1 MKTLY
6 IECAMGAAG
15 DMLTAA
21 LLELMPDKEAAL
33 AKLNAMGIPGVVF
46 EAEPSAK
53 CGITGT
59 HMRVL
64 IHGKEEGA
72 MPCGHTHAQE
82 DHHEHNHAHAHH
94 HEHEHMH
101 EVAHCHGSKD
111 HDHVQEYMH
120 EHAHPHGDD
129 PAHRHAHIHTCDDGL
144 LEHDHNHEHDHHHP
158 AHTHHHAHH
167 GMAEIRSLIA
177 GLAVSETV
185 KEKALAVYQSIAAAE
200 SKVHGAEVD
209 QIHFHEVGS
218 MDAVADVT
226 AVCLLME
233 LLAPEQVI
241 VSPIHVGSGTVLCAH
256 GRLPVPAPATALILE
271 GIPIYGGSVQGELCT
286 PTGAALLKTFA
297 DSFGSMPPMTV
308 AKTGYGMGTKNF
320 EQANCLRAMLGE
332 SFTMNGTGSKMQT
345 AQDAEGENTGN
356 RGAAGKD
363 TETEHPAARET
374 AREGRITEIC
384 CNLDDM
390 TGEDIAFAAERIL
403 QAGALD
409 VFTESICMK
418 KGRPAVKLTVLARPE
433 DEERLTGEIFRHTST
448 IGVRMHTDRRYE
460 LARRSE
466 QRETPLGT
474 IEVKISEGF
483 GVRKEKI
490 EFASL
495 KEIAEPS
502 GKSLAEVRA
511 ALAEEPKK
519 G

>member
-33 AKLNAMGIPGVVF
+33 VKLNAMGIPGVVF

-72 MPCGHTHAQE
+72 MPCGHTHAHE

-94 HEHEHMH
+94 HDHAHAH
-101 EVAHCHGSKD
+101 DQHAQTHTHVQEVAHCHDGD
-111 HDHVQEYMH
+111 AHDH
-120 EHAHPHGDD
+120 AHH
-129 PAHRHAHIHTCDDGL
+129 
-144 LEHDHNHEHDHHHP
+144 HEHD
-158 AHTHHHAHH
+158 AHHHAHH

-177 GLAVSETV
+177 ELAVSETV
-185 KEKALAVYQSIAAAE
+185 KEKALAVYQSIAEAE

-297 DSFGSMPPMTV
+297 DSFGPMPPMTV
-308 AKTGYGMGTKNF
+308 AKTGYGMGTKDF
-320 EQANCLRAMLGE
+320 EQANCLRAMLGA
-332 SFTMNGTGSKMQT
+332 SFPMNGTGSKMQT
-345 AQDAEGENTGN
+345 GQDAEGENTGS

-363 TETEHPAARET
+363 TEPENPAG
-374 AREGRITEIC
+374 REGRITEIS

-409 VFTESICMK
+409 VFTESIYMK

-448 IGVRMHTDRRYE
+448 IGVRMHTDSRYE

-466 QRETPLGT
+466 QRETPLG
-474 IEVKISEGF
+474 IVEVKISEGF

>member
-33 AKLNAMGIPGVVF
+33 AKLNAMGIPGVAF

-64 IHGKEEGA
+64 IHGEEEGA
-72 MPCGHTHAQE
+72 MPCGHTHAHE
-82 DHHEHNHAHAHH
+82 HHHEHEHANEHHHEHDHHAHTHEHAHVQEDAHCHDSDAHDHAHH
-94 HEHEHMH
+94 HEHD
-101 EVAHCHGSKD
+101 A
-111 HDHVQEYMH
+111 
-120 EHAHPHGDD
+120 
-129 PAHRHAHIHTCDDGL
+129 
-144 LEHDHNHEHDHHHP
+144 
-158 AHTHHHAHH
+158 HHHAHH

-177 GLAVSETV
+177 ELAVSETV
-185 KEKALAVYQSIAAAE
+185 KEKALAVYQSIAEAE

-271 GIPIYGGSVQGELCT
+271 GMPIYGGNVQGELCT

-297 DSFGSMPPMTV
+297 DSFGPMPPMTV

-332 SFTMNGTGSKMQT
+332 PFPMNGIGSKMQT
-345 AQDAEGENTGN
+345 AQDAEGENTGGC
-356 RGAAGKD
+356 GAAGKD
-363 TETEHPAARET
+363 TETKNPA
-374 AREGRITEIC
+374 AREGRITEIS

-409 VFTESICMK
+409 VFTESIYMK

-433 DEERLTGEIFRHTST
+433 DEERLAGEIFRHTST
-448 IGVRMHTDRRYE
+448 IGVRIHTDRRYE

-466 QRETPLGT
+466 QRKTPLGT

-495 KEIAEPS
+495 KEIAETS
-502 GKSLAEVRA
+502 GKRLAEVRA

>member
-64 IHGKEEGA
+64 IHGEEEESV
-72 MPCGHTHAQE
+72 PCGHTHAHE
-82 DHHEHNHAHAHH
+82 DHHEHDHAHEHH
-94 HEHEHMH
+94 HEHEHDH
-101 EVAHCHGSKD
+101 AHVQEDAHCHDSD
-111 HDHVQEYMH
+111 AHDHKH
-120 EHAHPHGDD
+120 HHAHD
-129 PAHRHAHIHTCDDGL
+129 A
-144 LEHDHNHEHDHHHP
+144 
-158 AHTHHHAHH
+158 HHHAHH

-177 GLAVSETV
+177 ELAISETV
-185 KEKALAVYQSIAAAE
+185 KEKALAVYQSIAEAE
-200 SKVHGAEVD
+200 SRVHGAEVD

-271 GIPIYGGSVQGELCT
+271 GMPIYGGSVQGELCT

-297 DSFGSMPPMTV
+297 DSFGPMPPMTV
-308 AKTGYGMGTKNF
+308 AKTGYGMGTKDF

-332 SFTMNGTGSKMQT
+332 SFTMNGTSSKMQT
-345 AQDAEGENTGN
+345 GQDAEGENTGS

-363 TETEHPAARET
+363 TETENPA
-374 AREGRITEIC
+374 AREGRITEIS

-390 TGEDIAFAAERIL
+390 TGEDIAFAAEHIL

-409 VFTESICMK
+409 VFTESIYMK

-433 DEERLTGEIFRHTST
+433 DEERLAGEIFRHTST

-483 GVRKEKI
+483 GVRREKI
-490 EFASL
+490 EFTSL
-495 KEIAEPS
+495 KQIAETS
-502 GKSLAEVRA
+502 GKRLAEVRA
-511 ALAEEPKK
+511 ALAGENV
-519 G
+519 

>member
-33 AKLNAMGIPGVVF
+33 AKLNAMGIPGVAF

-64 IHGKEEGA
+64 IHGEEEGA
-72 MPCGHTHAQE
+72 VPCGHT
-82 DHHEHNHAHAHH
+82 HAHAHH
-94 HEHEHMH
+94 HEHDHAHERHHEHEH
-101 EVAHCHGSKD
+101 HAHTHAHAHVQEDAHCHDSD
-111 HDHVQEYMH
+111 AHDH
-120 EHAHPHGDD
+120 AHH
-129 PAHRHAHIHTCDDGL
+129 
-144 LEHDHNHEHDHHHP
+144 HEHD
-158 AHTHHHAHH
+158 AYHHAHH

-177 GLAVSETV
+177 ELAVSETV
-185 KEKALAVYQSIAAAE
+185 KEKALAVYQSIAEAE

-271 GIPIYGGSVQGELCT
+271 GMPIYGGSVQGELCT
-286 PTGAALLKTFA
+286 PTGAALLKTFV
-297 DSFGSMPPMTV
+297 DSFGPMPPMTV
-308 AKTGYGMGTKNF
+308 AKTGYGMGTKDF
-320 EQANCLRAMLGE
+320 EQANCLRAMLGV
-332 SFTMNGTGSKMQT
+332 SFPMNGTGSKMQT
-345 AQDAEGENTGN
+345 GQDAEGENTGS

-363 TETEHPAARET
+363 TETENPAG
-374 AREGRITEIC
+374 REGRITEIS

-409 VFTESICMK
+409 VFTESIYMK

-433 DEERLTGEIFRHTST
+433 DEERLAGEIFRHTST
-448 IGVRMHTDRRYE
+448 IGVRIHTDRRYE

-466 QRETPLGT
+466 QRKTPLGT

-495 KEIAEPS
+495 KQIAETS
-502 GKSLAEVRA
+502 GKRLAEVRA
-511 ALAEEPKK
+511 ALARGENV
-519 G
+519 

>member
-64 IHGKEEGA
+64 IHGEEEGA
-72 MPCGHTHAQE
+72 VPCGHTHEHE
-82 DHHEHNHAHAHH
+82 DHHEHNHAHEHYHEHDHHVHTHAHVQEDAYCHDSDAHDHAHH
-94 HEHEHMH
+94 HEHD
-101 EVAHCHGSKD
+101 A
-111 HDHVQEYMH
+111 
-120 EHAHPHGDD
+120 
-129 PAHRHAHIHTCDDGL
+129 
-144 LEHDHNHEHDHHHP
+144 
-158 AHTHHHAHH
+158 HHHAHH

-177 GLAVSETV
+177 ELAVSETV

-241 VSPIHVGSGTVLCAH
+241 GSPIHVGSGTVLCAH

-320 EQANCLRAMLGE
+320 AQANCLRAMLGE

>member
-33 AKLNAMGIPGVVF
+33 AKLNAMGIPGVAF
-46 EAEPSAK
+46 EAEPIAK

-64 IHGKEEGA
+64 IHGEEEGA
-72 MPCGHTHAQE
+72 VPCGHTHAQE
-82 DHHEHNHAHAHH
+82 DHHEHNHV
-94 HEHEHMH
+94 HEHH
-101 EVAHCHGSKD
+101 
-111 HDHVQEYMH
+111 
-120 EHAHPHGDD
+120 
-129 PAHRHAHIHTCDDGL
+129 
-144 LEHDHNHEHDHHHP
+144 HEHDHHVHTH
-158 AHTHHHAHH
+158 AHAHVQEDAHCHDSDAHDHEHHHEHDAHHHAHH
-167 GMAEIRSLIA
+167 GMVEIRSLIA

-297 DSFGSMPPMTV
+297 DSFGPMPPMTV
-308 AKTGYGMGTKNF
+308 AKTGYGMGTKDF

-345 AQDAEGENTGN
+345 GQDAEGENTGS

-363 TETEHPAARET
+363 TETENPAGHES
-374 AREGRITEIC
+374 RITEIS

-409 VFTESICMK
+409 VFTESIYMK

-433 DEERLTGEIFRHTST
+433 DEERLAGEIFRHTST
-448 IGVRMHTDRRYE
+448 IGVRIHTDRRYE

-466 QRETPLGT
+466 QRKTPLGT

-495 KEIAEPS
+495 KEIAETS
-502 GKSLAEVRA
+502 GKRLAEVRA

>member
-33 AKLNAMGIPGVVF
+33 AKLNTMGIPGVVF
-46 EAEPSAK
+46 EAEPSEK

-64 IHGKEEGA
+64 IHGEEEGA
-72 MPCGHTHAQE
+72 VPCGHT
-82 DHHEHNHAHAHH
+82 HAHAHH
-94 HEHEHMH
+94 HEH
-101 EVAHCHGSKD
+101 D
-111 HDHVQEYMH
+111 
-120 EHAHPHGDD
+120 HAHENH
-129 PAHRHAHIHTCDDGL
+129 
-144 LEHDHNHEHDHHHP
+144 HEHDHVHERHHEHEHH
-158 AHTHHHAHH
+158 AHTHAHAHVHVHVQEDAHCHDSDAHDHAHHHEHDAHHHAHH

-177 GLAVSETV
+177 ELAVSETV
-185 KEKALAVYQSIAAAE
+185 KEKALAVYQSIAEAE
-200 SKVHGAEVD
+200 SRVHGAEVD

-271 GIPIYGGSVQGELCT
+271 GMPIYGGSVQGELCT

-297 DSFGSMPPMTV
+297 DSFGPMPPMTV
-308 AKTGYGMGTKNF
+308 AKTGYGMGTKDF
-320 EQANCLRAMLGE
+320 EQANCLRAMLGA

-345 AQDAEGENTGN
+345 GQDAEGENTGS

-363 TETEHPAARET
+363 TETENPAARES
-374 AREGRITEIC
+374 RITEIS

-409 VFTESICMK
+409 VFTESIYMK

-433 DEERLTGEIFRHTST
+433 DEERLAGEIFRHTST
-448 IGVRMHTDRRYE
+448 IGVRIHTDKRYE

-466 QRETPLGT
+466 QRKTPLGT

-495 KEIAEPS
+495 KQIAETS
-502 GKSLAEVRA
+502 GKRLAEVRA
-511 ALAEEPKK
+511 ALAGENV
-519 G
+519 

>member
-21 LLELMPDKEAAL
+21 LMELMPDKEAAL

-46 EAEPSAK
+46 EAEPSEK

-64 IHGKEEGA
+64 IHGEEEGA

-82 DHHEHNHAHAHH
+82 DHHEHNHAHEHHHEHDHVHEHHHEHDHHVHTHAHAHVQEDAHCHDSDAHDHAHH
-94 HEHEHMH
+94 HEHG
-101 EVAHCHGSKD
+101 A
-111 HDHVQEYMH
+111 
-120 EHAHPHGDD
+120 
-129 PAHRHAHIHTCDDGL
+129 
-144 LEHDHNHEHDHHHP
+144 HHHE
-158 AHTHHHAHH
+158 HH

-185 KEKALAVYQSIAAAE
+185 KEKALAVYQSIAEAE

-218 MDAVADVT
+218 MDAVADVM
-226 AVCLLME
+226 AVCLLIE

-271 GIPIYGGSVQGELCT
+271 GMPIYGGSVQGELCT
-286 PTGAALLKTFA
+286 PTGAALLKTFV
-297 DSFGSMPPMTV
+297 DSFGPMPPMTV
-308 AKTGYGMGTKNF
+308 AKTGYGMGTKDF
-320 EQANCLRAMLGE
+320 EQANCLRAMLGA

-345 AQDAEGENTGN
+345 VQDAEGENTGS

-363 TETEHPAARET
+363 TETENPAGHES
-374 AREGRITEIC
+374 RITEIS

-409 VFTESICMK
+409 VFTESIYMK

-433 DEERLTGEIFRHTST
+433 DEERLAGEIFRHTST
-448 IGVRMHTDRRYE
+448 IGVRIHTDRRYE

-466 QRETPLGT
+466 QRKTPLGT
-474 IEVKISEGF
+474 IEVKISDGF

-495 KEIAEPS
+495 KEIAETS
-502 GKSLAEVRA
+502 GKSVAEVRA
-511 ALAEEPKK
+511 ALAEEAKK
-519 G
+519 E

>member
-21 LLELMPDKEAAL
+21 LLELMPDKEAAI

-64 IHGKEEGA
+64 IHGEEEGA
-72 MPCGHTHAQE
+72 VPCGHTHAQE
-82 DHHEHNHAHAHH
+82 DHHEHNHAHEHH
-94 HEHEHMH
+94 HEH
-101 EVAHCHGSKD
+101 
-111 HDHVQEYMH
+111 DHVH
-120 EHAHPHGDD
+120 EHHY
-129 PAHRHAHIHTCDDGL
+129 
-144 LEHDHNHEHDHHHP
+144 EHDHHVHTH
-158 AHTHHHAHH
+158 AHAHVQEDAHCHDSDAHDHAHHHAHDAHHHAHH
-167 GMAEIRSLIA
+167 GMAEIRRLIA
-177 GLAVSETV
+177 ELAVSETV
-185 KEKALAVYQSIAAAE
+185 KEKALAVYQSIAEAE
-200 SKVHGAEVD
+200 SSVHGAEVD

-271 GIPIYGGSVQGELCT
+271 GIPIYGGNVQGELCT

-297 DSFGSMPPMTV
+297 DSFGPMPPMTV

-332 SFTMNGTGSKMQT
+332 PFPMNGIGSKMQT
-345 AQDAEGENTGN
+345 AQDAESENTGGC
-356 RGAAGKD
+356 GAAGKD
-363 TETEHPAARET
+363 TETKNPA
-374 AREGRITEIC
+374 AREGRITEIS

-409 VFTESICMK
+409 VFTESIYMK
-418 KGRPAVKLTVLARPE
+418 KGRPAVKLTVLARAE
-433 DEERLTGEIFRHTST
+433 DEERLAGEIFRHTST
-448 IGVRMHTDRRYE
+448 IGVRIHTDRRYE

-466 QRETPLGT
+466 QRKTPLGT
-474 IEVKISEGF
+474 IEVKISDGF

-495 KEIAEPS
+495 KEIAETS
-502 GKSLAEVRA
+502 GKSVAEVRA

>member
-64 IHGKEEGA
+64 IHGEEEGA
-72 MPCGHTHAQE
+72 VPCGHTHEHHHDHAHE
-82 DHHEHNHAHAHH
+82 HHHEHEHDHVHEHHHEHEHHAHAHAHEHVQEDAHCHDSDAHDHAHH
-94 HEHEHMH
+94 HEHD
-101 EVAHCHGSKD
+101 A
-111 HDHVQEYMH
+111 
-120 EHAHPHGDD
+120 
-129 PAHRHAHIHTCDDGL
+129 
-144 LEHDHNHEHDHHHP
+144 
-158 AHTHHHAHH
+158 HHHAHH
-167 GMAEIRSLIA
+167 GMVEIRRLIA
-177 GLAVSETV
+177 ELAVSETV
-185 KEKALAVYQSIAAAE
+185 KEKVLAVYQSIAEAE
-200 SKVHGAEVD
+200 SRVHGAEVD

-271 GIPIYGGSVQGELCT
+271 GMPIYGGSVQGELCT
-286 PTGAALLKTFA
+286 PTGAALLKTFV
-297 DSFGSMPPMTV
+297 DSFGPMPPMTV
-308 AKTGYGMGTKNF
+308 AKTGYGMGTKDF

-332 SFTMNGTGSKMQT
+332 SFTMNGTASKMQT
-345 AQDAEGENTGN
+345 GQDAEGENTGS

-363 TETEHPAARET
+363 TETENPA
-374 AREGRITEIC
+374 AREGRITEIS

-409 VFTESICMK
+409 VFTESIYMK

-433 DEERLTGEIFRHTST
+433 DEERLAGEIFRHTST
-448 IGVRMHTDRRYE
+448 IGVRIHTDRRYE

-466 QRETPLGT
+466 QRKTPLGT

-495 KEIAEPS
+495 KEIAETS
-502 GKSLAEVRA
+502 GKRLAEVRA

>member
-64 IHGKEEGA
+64 IHGEEEGA
-72 MPCGHTHAQE
+72 VPCGHT
-82 DHHEHNHAHAHH
+82 HAHAHH
-94 HEHEHMH
+94 HEHDHAHERHHEHEH
-101 EVAHCHGSKD
+101 HAHTHAHAHVQEDAHCHDSD
-111 HDHVQEYMH
+111 AHDH
-120 EHAHPHGDD
+120 AHH
-129 PAHRHAHIHTCDDGL
+129 
-144 LEHDHNHEHDHHHP
+144 HEHD
-158 AHTHHHAHH
+158 AHHHAHH

-185 KEKALAVYQSIAAAE
+185 KEKALAVYQSIAEAE
-200 SKVHGAEVD
+200 SRVHGAEVN

-271 GIPIYGGSVQGELCT
+271 GMPICGGSVQGELCT

-297 DSFGSMPPMTV
+297 DSFGPMPPMTV
-308 AKTGYGMGTKNF
+308 AKTGYGMGTKDF
-320 EQANCLRAMLGE
+320 EQANCLRAMLGA

-345 AQDAEGENTGN
+345 GQDAEGENTGS

-363 TETEHPAARET
+363 TETENPAARES
-374 AREGRITEIC
+374 RITEIS

-409 VFTESICMK
+409 VFTESIYMK

-433 DEERLTGEIFRHTST
+433 DEERLAGEIFRHTST
-448 IGVRMHTDRRYE
+448 IGVRIHTDRRYE

-466 QRETPLGT
+466 QRKTPLGT

-495 KEIAEPS
+495 KQIAETS
-502 GKSLAEVRA
+502 GKSVAEVRA
-511 ALAEEPKK
+511 ALAGEDGKDEAEHSEAENV
-519 G
+519 

>member
-33 AKLNAMGIPGVVF
+33 VKLNAMGIPGVVF

-72 MPCGHTHAQE
+72 MPCGHTHAHE
-82 DHHEHNHAHAHH
+82 EHHEHNHAHEHHHEHDHHVHTHAHAHVQEDAHCHDSDAHDHAHH
-94 HEHEHMH
+94 HEHD
-101 EVAHCHGSKD
+101 A
-111 HDHVQEYMH
+111 
-120 EHAHPHGDD
+120 
-129 PAHRHAHIHTCDDGL
+129 
-144 LEHDHNHEHDHHHP
+144 
-158 AHTHHHAHH
+158 HHHAHH

-177 GLAVSETV
+177 ELAVSETV
-185 KEKALAVYQSIAAAE
+185 KEKALAVYQSIAEAE

-271 GIPIYGGSVQGELCT
+271 GMPIYGGSVQGELCT
-286 PTGAALLKTFA
+286 PTGAALLKTFV
-297 DSFGSMPPMTV
+297 DSFGPMPPMTV
-308 AKTGYGMGTKNF
+308 AKTGYGMGTKDF

-345 AQDAEGENTGN
+345 GQDAEDENTGS

-363 TETEHPAARET
+363 TETENPA
-374 AREGRITEIC
+374 AREGRITEIS

-409 VFTESICMK
+409 VFTESIYMK

-433 DEERLTGEIFRHTST
+433 DEERLAGEIFRHTST
-448 IGVRMHTDRRYE
+448 IGVRIHTDRRYE

-466 QRETPLGT
+466 QRKTPLGT

-495 KEIAEPS
+495 KEIAETS
-502 GKSLAEVRA
+502 GKRLAEVRA
-511 ALAEEPKK
+511 ALAGEDGKDEAEHSEAENV
-519 G
+519 

>member
-64 IHGKEEGA
+64 IHGEEEGA
-72 MPCGHTHAQE
+72 VPCGHTHAQE

-94 HEHEHMH
+94 HEH
-101 EVAHCHGSKD
+101 
-111 HDHVQEYMH
+111 DHVH
-120 EHAHPHGDD
+120 EHH
-129 PAHRHAHIHTCDDGL
+129 
-144 LEHDHNHEHDHHHP
+144 HEHDHHVHTH
-158 AHTHHHAHH
+158 AHVQEDAHCHDSDAHDHTHHHKHDAHHHAHH

-177 GLAVSETV
+177 ELAVSETV
-185 KEKALAVYQSIAAAE
+185 KEKALAVYQSIAEAE
-200 SKVHGAEVD
+200 SRVHGAEVD

-271 GIPIYGGSVQGELCT
+271 GMPIYGGSVQGELCT

-297 DSFGSMPPMTV
+297 DSFGPMPPMRV
-308 AKTGYGMGTKNF
+308 AKTGYGMGTKDF

-332 SFTMNGTGSKMQT
+332 SFTMNDTGSKMQT
-345 AQDAEGENTGN
+345 VQDAEGESTGS

-363 TETEHPAARET
+363 TEIENPA
-374 AREGRITEIC
+374 AREGRITEIS

-409 VFTESICMK
+409 VFTESIYMK

-433 DEERLTGEIFRHTST
+433 DEERLAGEIFRHTST
-448 IGVRMHTDRRYE
+448 IGVRIHTDRRYE

-466 QRETPLGT
+466 QRKTPLGT

-495 KEIAEPS
+495 KQIAETS
-502 GKSLAEVRA
+502 GKRLAEVRA
-511 ALAEEPKK
+511 ALAEEAKK
-519 G
+519 E

>member
-64 IHGKEEGA
+64 IHGEEEGA
-72 MPCGHTHAQE
+72 VPCGHTHAHE
-82 DHHEHNHAHAHH
+82 DHHEHDHAHEHHHEHEHDHAHEHHHEHEHHAHTHAHAHVQEDAHCHDSDAHDHAHH
-94 HEHEHMH
+94 HEHD
-101 EVAHCHGSKD
+101 A
-111 HDHVQEYMH
+111 
-120 EHAHPHGDD
+120 
-129 PAHRHAHIHTCDDGL
+129 
-144 LEHDHNHEHDHHHP
+144 
-158 AHTHHHAHH
+158 HHHAHH

-177 GLAVSETV
+177 ELAVSETV

-271 GIPIYGGSVQGELCT
+271 GMPIYGGSVQGELCT
-286 PTGAALLKTFA
+286 PTGAALLKMFA

-308 AKTGYGMGTKNF
+308 AKTGYGMGTKDF

-332 SFTMNGTGSKMQT
+332 SFPMNGIGSKMQT
-345 AQDAEGENTGN
+345 VQDAEDENTGS

-363 TETEHPAARET
+363 TETENPAG
-374 AREGRITEIC
+374 REGRITEIS

-409 VFTESICMK
+409 VFTESIYMK

-433 DEERLTGEIFRHTST
+433 DEERLAGEIFRHTST
-448 IGVRMHTDRRYE
+448 IGVRIHTDRRYE
-460 LARRSE
+460 LARHSE
-466 QRETPLGT
+466 QRKTPLGT

-483 GVRKEKI
+483 GVRREKI
-490 EFASL
+490 EFTSL
-495 KEIAEPS
+495 KQIAETS
-502 GKSLAEVRA
+502 GKRLAEVRA
-511 ALAEEPKK
+511 ALAGENV
-519 G
+519 

>member
-33 AKLNAMGIPGVVF
+33 AKLNTMGIPGVVF
-46 EAEPSAK
+46 ETESSAK

-72 MPCGHTHAQE
+72 VPCGHTHTHE
-82 DHHEHNHAHAHH
+82 HHHEHDHAHVHHHEHDHAHVHHHEHDHHAHTHEHAHVQEDAHCHDSDAHDHAHH
-94 HEHEHMH
+94 HEHD
-101 EVAHCHGSKD
+101 A
-111 HDHVQEYMH
+111 
-120 EHAHPHGDD
+120 
-129 PAHRHAHIHTCDDGL
+129 
-144 LEHDHNHEHDHHHP
+144 
-158 AHTHHHAHH
+158 HHHAHH
-167 GMAEIRSLIA
+167 GMAEIRRLIA
-177 GLAVSETV
+177 ELAVSETV
-185 KEKALAVYQSIAAAE
+185 KEKALAVYQSIAEAE

-271 GIPIYGGSVQGELCT
+271 GMPIYGGSVQGELCT

-297 DSFGSMPPMTV
+297 DGFGPMPPMTV
-308 AKTGYGMGTKNF
+308 AKTGYGMGTKDF

-332 SFTMNGTGSKMQT
+332 SFPMNGTGSKMQT
-345 AQDAEGENTGN
+345 AQDAEGENTGS

-363 TETEHPAARET
+363 TETENPAARKT
-374 AREGRITEIC
+374 ARESRITEIS

-409 VFTESICMK
+409 VFTESIYMK

-433 DEERLTGEIFRHTST
+433 DEERLAGEIFRHTST
-448 IGVRMHTDRRYE
+448 IGVRIHTDRRYE

-466 QRETPLGT
+466 QRKTPLGT

-495 KEIAEPS
+495 KEIAETS
-502 GKSLAEVRA
+502 GKSLSEVRA
-511 ALAEEPKK
+511 ALAGEDGKDEAEHSEAENV
-519 G
+519 

>member
-21 LLELMPDKEAAL
+21 LLELMPDKEAAI

-64 IHGKEEGA
+64 IHGEEEGA
-72 MPCGHTHAQE
+72 VPCGHTHAQE
-82 DHHEHNHAHAHH
+82 DHHEHNHAHEHH
-94 HEHEHMH
+94 HEH
-101 EVAHCHGSKD
+101 
-111 HDHVQEYMH
+111 DHVH
-120 EHAHPHGDD
+120 EHHY
-129 PAHRHAHIHTCDDGL
+129 
-144 LEHDHNHEHDHHHP
+144 EHDHHVHTH
-158 AHTHHHAHH
+158 AHAHVQEDAHCHDSDAHDHAHHHAHDAHHHAHH
-167 GMAEIRSLIA
+167 GMAEIRRLIA
-177 GLAVSETV
+177 ELAVSETV
-185 KEKALAVYQSIAAAE
+185 KEKALAVYQSIAEAE
-200 SKVHGAEVD
+200 SSVHGAEVD

-271 GIPIYGGSVQGELCT
+271 GIPIYGGNVQGELCT

-297 DSFGSMPPMTV
+297 DSFGPMPPMTV

-332 SFTMNGTGSKMQT
+332 PFPMNGIGSKMQT
-345 AQDAEGENTGN
+345 AQDAESENTGGC
-356 RGAAGKD
+356 GAAGKD
-363 TETEHPAARET
+363 TETKNPA
-374 AREGRITEIC
+374 AREGRITEIS

-409 VFTESICMK
+409 VFTESIYMK

-433 DEERLTGEIFRHTST
+433 DEERLAGEIFRHTST
-448 IGVRMHTDRRYE
+448 IGVRIHTDRRYE

-466 QRETPLGT
+466 QRKTPLGT

-495 KEIAEPS
+495 KQIAETS
-502 GKSLAEVRA
+502 GKRVAEVRA
-511 ALAEEPKK
+511 ALAEEAKK
-519 G
+519 E

>member
-33 AKLNAMGIPGVVF
+33 AKLNAMGIPGVAF

-64 IHGKEEGA
+64 IHGEEEESV
-72 MPCGHTHAQE
+72 PCGHTHAHE
-82 DHHEHNHAHAHH
+82 DHHEHNHAHEHHHEHDHHMHTHAHAHVQEDAHCHDSDAHDHAHH
-94 HEHEHMH
+94 HEHD
-101 EVAHCHGSKD
+101 A
-111 HDHVQEYMH
+111 
-120 EHAHPHGDD
+120 
-129 PAHRHAHIHTCDDGL
+129 
-144 LEHDHNHEHDHHHP
+144 
-158 AHTHHHAHH
+158 HHHAHH

-177 GLAVSETV
+177 ELAVSETV
-185 KEKALAVYQSIAAAE
+185 KEKALAVYQSIAEAE
-200 SKVHGAEVD
+200 SRVHGAEVD

-226 AVCLLME
+226 AVCLLIE

-271 GIPIYGGSVQGELCT
+271 GMPIYGGSVQGELCT

-308 AKTGYGMGTKNF
+308 AKTGYGMGTKDF

-345 AQDAEGENTGN
+345 GQDAEGENTGS

-363 TETEHPAARET
+363 TETENPAGHES
-374 AREGRITEIC
+374 RITEIS

-390 TGEDIAFAAERIL
+390 TGEDIAFAAEHIL

-409 VFTESICMK
+409 VFTESIYMK

-433 DEERLTGEIFRHTST
+433 DEERLAGEIFRHTST
-448 IGVRMHTDRRYE
+448 IGVRIHTDRRYE

-466 QRETPLGT
+466 QRKTSLGT

-495 KEIAEPS
+495 KEIAETS
-502 GKSLAEVRA
+502 GKRLAEVRA
-511 ALAEEPKK
+511 ALAGENA
-519 G
+519 

>member
-33 AKLNAMGIPGVVF
+33 AKLNAMGIPGVAF

-64 IHGKEEGA
+64 IHGEEEGA
-72 MPCGHTHAQE
+72 VPCGHTHAHE
-82 DHHEHNHAHAHH
+82 DHHEHNHAHEHHHEHDHVHEHHYEHDHHVHTHAHAHVQEDAHCHDSDAHDHAHH
-94 HEHEHMH
+94 HEHD
-101 EVAHCHGSKD
+101 A
-111 HDHVQEYMH
+111 
-120 EHAHPHGDD
+120 
-129 PAHRHAHIHTCDDGL
+129 
-144 LEHDHNHEHDHHHP
+144 
-158 AHTHHHAHH
+158 HHHAHH
-167 GMAEIRSLIA
+167 GMVEIRRLIA
-177 GLAVSETV
+177 ELAVSETV
-185 KEKALAVYQSIAAAE
+185 KEKVLAVYQSIAEAE
-200 SKVHGAEVD
+200 SRVHGAEVD

-226 AVCLLME
+226 AVCLLMK

-271 GIPIYGGSVQGELCT
+271 GMPIYGGSVQGELCT
-286 PTGAALLKTFA
+286 PTGAALLKTFV
-297 DSFGSMPPMTV
+297 DSFGPMPPMTV
-308 AKTGYGMGTKNF
+308 AKTGYGMGTKDF

-332 SFTMNGTGSKMQT
+332 SFTMNGTASKMQT
-345 AQDAEGENTGN
+345 GQDAEGENTGS

-363 TETEHPAARET
+363 TETENPA
-374 AREGRITEIC
+374 AREGRITEIS

-409 VFTESICMK
+409 VFTESIYMK

-433 DEERLTGEIFRHTST
+433 NEERLAGEIFRHTST
-448 IGVRMHTDRRYE
+448 IGVRIHTDRRYE

-466 QRETPLGT
+466 QRKTPLGT

-495 KEIAEPS
+495 KEIAETS
-502 GKSLAEVRA
+502 GKRLAEVRA

>member
-46 EAEPSAK
+46 EAEPSEK

-64 IHGKEEGA
+64 IHGEEEGA

-82 DHHEHNHAHAHH
+82 DHHEHNHAHEHHHEHDHVHEHH
-94 HEHEHMH
+94 HEHEHH
-101 EVAHCHGSKD
+101 AHTHAHAHVQEDAHCHDSD
-111 HDHVQEYMH
+111 AHDH
-120 EHAHPHGDD
+120 AHH
-129 PAHRHAHIHTCDDGL
+129 
-144 LEHDHNHEHDHHHP
+144 HEHD
-158 AHTHHHAHH
+158 AHHHAHH

-185 KEKALAVYQSIAAAE
+185 KEKALAVYQSIAEAE

-271 GIPIYGGSVQGELCT
+271 GMPIYGGNVQGELCT

-297 DSFGSMPPMTV
+297 DSFGPMPPMTV

-332 SFTMNGTGSKMQT
+332 SFSMNGTGSKMQT
-345 AQDAEGENTGN
+345 GQDAEGENTGS

-363 TETEHPAARET
+363 TETKNPA
-374 AREGRITEIC
+374 AREGRITEIS

-390 TGEDIAFAAERIL
+390 TGEDIAFAAEHIL

-409 VFTESICMK
+409 VFTESIYMK

-433 DEERLTGEIFRHTST
+433 DEERLAGEIFRHTST
-448 IGVRMHTDRRYE
+448 IGVRIHTDRRYE

-466 QRETPLGT
+466 QRKTPLGT

-495 KEIAEPS
+495 KQIAETS
-502 GKSLAEVRA
+502 GKSVAEVRA
-511 ALAEEPKK
+511 ALAEEAKK
-519 G
+519 E

>member
-64 IHGKEEGA
+64 IHGEEEGA
-72 MPCGHTHAQE
+72 VPCGHTHA
-82 DHHEHNHAHAHH
+82 HYHEHDHAHERHHDAHTHAHAHVQEDAH
-94 HEHEHMH
+94 CHDSDAHDHEHHHDHEHEH
-101 EVAHCHGSKD
+101 
-111 HDHVQEYMH
+111 
-120 EHAHPHGDD
+120 
-129 PAHRHAHIHTCDDGL
+129 
-144 LEHDHNHEHDHHHP
+144 
-158 AHTHHHAHH
+158 HHHAHH

-177 GLAVSETV
+177 ELAVSETV
-185 KEKALAVYQSIAAAE
+185 KEKALAVYQSIAEAE
-200 SKVHGAEVD
+200 SRVHGAEVD

-271 GIPIYGGSVQGELCT
+271 GMPIYGGSVQGELCT

-297 DSFGSMPPMTV
+297 DSFGPMPPMTV
-308 AKTGYGMGTKNF
+308 AKTGYGMGTKDF

-345 AQDAEGENTGN
+345 VQDAEGENTGSC
-356 RGAAGKD
+356 GAAGKD
-363 TETEHPAARET
+363 TETENPA
-374 AREGRITEIC
+374 AREGRITEIS

-409 VFTESICMK
+409 VFTESIYMK

-433 DEERLTGEIFRHTST
+433 DEERLAGEIFRHTST
-448 IGVRMHTDRRYE
+448 IGVRIHTDRRYE

-466 QRETPLGT
+466 QRKTPLGT

-495 KEIAEPS
+495 KEIAETS
-502 GKSLAEVRA
+502 GKRLAEVRA
-511 ALAEEPKK
+511 APAEEPKK

>member
-64 IHGKEEGA
+64 IHGEEEESV
-72 MPCGHTHAQE
+72 PCGHTHAHE
-82 DHHEHNHAHAHH
+82 DHHEYNHAHEHH
-94 HEHEHMH
+94 
-101 EVAHCHGSKD
+101 
-111 HDHVQEYMH
+111 
-120 EHAHPHGDD
+120 
-129 PAHRHAHIHTCDDGL
+129 
-144 LEHDHNHEHDHHHP
+144 HEHDHHVHTH
-158 AHTHHHAHH
+158 AHAHVQEDAHCHDSDAHDHAHHHAHDAHHHAHH
-167 GMAEIRSLIA
+167 GMAEIRRLIA
-177 GLAVSETV
+177 ELAVSETV
-185 KEKALAVYQSIAAAE
+185 KEKALAVYQSIAEAE

-271 GIPIYGGSVQGELCT
+271 GMPIYGGSVQGELCT

-297 DSFGSMPPMTV
+297 DSFGPMPPMTV

-320 EQANCLRAMLGE
+320 AQANCLRAMLGE

-345 AQDAEGENTGN
+345 AQDAEGKNTGS
-356 RGAAGKD
+356 RSAAGKD
-363 TETEHPAARET
+363 TETVNSAERKT
-374 AREGRITEIC
+374 AREGRITEIS

-409 VFTESICMK
+409 VFTESIYMK

-448 IGVRMHTDRRYE
+448 IGVRMHTDSRYE

-466 QRETPLGT
+466 QRETPLG
-474 IEVKISEGF
+474 IVEVKISEGF

-495 KEIAEPS
+495 KEIAETS
-502 GKSLAEVRA
+502 GKRLAEVRA
-511 ALAEEPKK
+511 ALAEEGKK

>member
-33 AKLNAMGIPGVVF
+33 VKLNAMGIPGVVF
-46 EAEPSAK
+46 EVEPSAK

-72 MPCGHTHAQE
+72 MPCGHTHAHE
-82 DHHEHNHAHAHH
+82 EHHEHNHAHEHH
-94 HEHEHMH
+94 HEHEHHAHTHAH
-101 EVAHCHGSKD
+101 EHVQEDAHCHDSD
-111 HDHVQEYMH
+111 AHDH
-120 EHAHPHGDD
+120 AHH
-129 PAHRHAHIHTCDDGL
+129 
-144 LEHDHNHEHDHHHP
+144 HEHD
-158 AHTHHHAHH
+158 AHHHAHH
-167 GMAEIRSLIA
+167 GMVEIRRLIA
-177 GLAVSETV
+177 ELAVSETV
-185 KEKALAVYQSIAAAE
+185 KEKALAVYQSIAEAE

-271 GIPIYGGSVQGELCT
+271 GMPIYGGSVQGELCT

-308 AKTGYGMGTKNF
+308 AKTGYGMGTKDY

-332 SFTMNGTGSKMQT
+332 SFTMNGTSSKMQT
-345 AQDAEGENTGN
+345 AQAAEGENTGS

-363 TETEHPAARET
+363 TETENPA
-374 AREGRITEIC
+374 AREGRITEIS

-409 VFTESICMK
+409 VFTESIYMK

-433 DEERLTGEIFRHTST
+433 DEERLAGEIFRHTST
-448 IGVRMHTDRRYE
+448 IGVRIHTDRRYE

-466 QRETPLGT
+466 QRKTPLGT

-495 KEIAEPS
+495 KEIAETS
-502 GKSLAEVRA
+502 GKRLAEVRA
-511 ALAEEPKK
+511 ALAGEDGKDEAEHSEAENV
-519 G
+519 

>member
-33 AKLNAMGIPGVVF
+33 VKLNAMGIPGVVF

-72 MPCGHTHAQE
+72 VPCGHTHAHE
-82 DHHEHNHAHAHH
+82 EHHEHNHAHEHHHEHDHHVHTHAHAHVQEDAHCHDSDAHDHAHH
-94 HEHEHMH
+94 HEHD
-101 EVAHCHGSKD
+101 A
-111 HDHVQEYMH
+111 
-120 EHAHPHGDD
+120 
-129 PAHRHAHIHTCDDGL
+129 
-144 LEHDHNHEHDHHHP
+144 
-158 AHTHHHAHH
+158 HHHAHH

-177 GLAVSETV
+177 ELAVSETV
-185 KEKALAVYQSIAAAE
+185 KEKALAVYQSIAEAE

-271 GIPIYGGSVQGELCT
+271 GMPIYGGSVQGELCT

-297 DSFGSMPPMTV
+297 DSFGPMPPMTV
-308 AKTGYGMGTKNF
+308 AKTGYGMGTKDF

-332 SFTMNGTGSKMQT
+332 SFPMNGTGSKMQT
-345 AQDAEGENTGN
+345 AQAAEGESTGS

-363 TETEHPAARET
+363 TETENPAGH
-374 AREGRITEIC
+374 EGRITEIS

-390 TGEDIAFAAERIL
+390 TGEDIAFAAECIL

-409 VFTESICMK
+409 VFTESIYMK

-433 DEERLTGEIFRHTST
+433 DEERLAGEIFRHTST
-448 IGVRMHTDRRYE
+448 IGVRIHTDRRYE

-466 QRETPLGT
+466 QRKTPLGT

-495 KEIAEPS
+495 KEIAETS
-502 GKSLAEVRA
+502 GKRLAEVRA
-511 ALAEEPKK
+511 ALASENV
-519 G
+519 

>member
-64 IHGKEEGA
+64 IHGEEEGA
-72 MPCGHTHAQE
+72 VPCGHTHEHHHDHAHE
-82 DHHEHNHAHAHH
+82 HHHEHEHDHVHEHHHEHEHHAHAHAHEHVQEDAHCHDSDAHDHAHH
-94 HEHEHMH
+94 HEHD
-101 EVAHCHGSKD
+101 A
-111 HDHVQEYMH
+111 
-120 EHAHPHGDD
+120 
-129 PAHRHAHIHTCDDGL
+129 
-144 LEHDHNHEHDHHHP
+144 
-158 AHTHHHAHH
+158 HHHAHH
-167 GMAEIRSLIA
+167 GMVEIRRLIA
-177 GLAVSETV
+177 ELAVSETV
-185 KEKALAVYQSIAAAE
+185 KEKVLAVYQSIAEAE
-200 SKVHGAEVD
+200 SRVHGAEVD

-297 DSFGSMPPMTV
+297 DSFGPMPPMTV
-308 AKTGYGMGTKNF
+308 AKTGYGMGTKDF
-320 EQANCLRAMLGE
+320 EQANCLRAMLGA

-345 AQDAEGENTGN
+345 VQDAEGENTGS

-363 TETEHPAARET
+363 TETENPAGHES
-374 AREGRITEIC
+374 RITEIS

-409 VFTESICMK
+409 VFTESIYMK

-433 DEERLTGEIFRHTST
+433 DEERLAGEIFRHTST
-448 IGVRMHTDRRYE
+448 IGVRIHTDRRYE

-466 QRETPLGT
+466 QRKTPLGT

-495 KEIAEPS
+495 KQIAETS
-502 GKSLAEVRA
+502 GKSVAEVRA
-511 ALAEEPKK
+511 ALAQEGKK

>member
-21 LLELMPDKEAAL
+21 LLELMPDKEVAL
-33 AKLNAMGIPGVVF
+33 AKLNAMGIPGVAF
-46 EAEPSAK
+46 EAEPSEK

-64 IHGKEEGA
+64 IHGEEEESV
-72 MPCGHTHAQE
+72 PCGHTHAHE
-82 DHHEHNHAHAHH
+82 DHHEYNHAHEHHHEHDHVHEHHYEHDHHVHTHAHAHVQ
-94 HEHEHMH
+94 ED
-101 EVAHCHGSKD
+101 AHCHDSD
-111 HDHVQEYMH
+111 AHDHAH
-120 EHAHPHGDD
+120 HHAHD
-129 PAHRHAHIHTCDDGL
+129 A
-144 LEHDHNHEHDHHHP
+144 
-158 AHTHHHAHH
+158 HHHAHH
-167 GMAEIRSLIA
+167 GMAEIRRLIA
-177 GLAVSETV
+177 ELAVSETV
-185 KEKALAVYQSIAAAE
+185 KEKALAVYQSIAEAE
-200 SKVHGAEVD
+200 SRVHGAEVD

-271 GIPIYGGSVQGELCT
+271 GMPIYGGNVQGELCT

-297 DSFGSMPPMTV
+297 DSFGPMPPMTV

-320 EQANCLRAMLGE
+320 EQANCFWAMLGE
-332 SFTMNGTGSKMQT
+332 PFPMNGIGSKMQT
-345 AQDAEGENTGN
+345 GQDAEGENTGS

-363 TETEHPAARET
+363 TETENPA
-374 AREGRITEIC
+374 AREGRITEIS

-390 TGEDIAFAAERIL
+390 TGEDIAFAAEHIL

-409 VFTESICMK
+409 VFTESIYMK

-433 DEERLTGEIFRHTST
+433 DEERLAGEIFRHTST
-448 IGVRMHTDRRYE
+448 IGVRIHTDRRYE

-466 QRETPLGT
+466 QRKTPLGT

-495 KEIAEPS
+495 KEIAETS
-502 GKSLAEVRA
+502 GKSVAEVRA
-511 ALAEEPKK
+511 ALAGENV
-519 G
+519 

>member
-64 IHGKEEGA
+64 IHGEEEGA
-72 MPCGHTHAQE
+72 VPCGHTHEHHHDHAHE
-82 DHHEHNHAHAHH
+82 HHHEHEHDHVHEHHHEHEHHAHAHAHEHVQEDAHCHDSDAHDHAHH
-94 HEHEHMH
+94 HEHD
-101 EVAHCHGSKD
+101 A
-111 HDHVQEYMH
+111 
-120 EHAHPHGDD
+120 
-129 PAHRHAHIHTCDDGL
+129 
-144 LEHDHNHEHDHHHP
+144 
-158 AHTHHHAHH
+158 HHHAHH
-167 GMAEIRSLIA
+167 GMVEIRRLIA
-177 GLAVSETV
+177 ELAVSETV
-185 KEKALAVYQSIAAAE
+185 KEKVLAVYQSIAEAE
-200 SKVHGAEVD
+200 SRVHGAEVD

-297 DSFGSMPPMTV
+297 DSFGPMPPMTV
-308 AKTGYGMGTKNF
+308 AKTGYGMGTKDF
-320 EQANCLRAMLGE
+320 EQVNCLRAMLGE
-332 SFTMNGTGSKMQT
+332 SFPMNGTGSKMQT
-345 AQDAEGENTGN
+345 GQDAEGENTGS

-363 TETEHPAARET
+363 TETENPAG
-374 AREGRITEIC
+374 REGRITEIS

-403 QAGALD
+403 QTGALD
-409 VFTESICMK
+409 VFTESIYMK

-433 DEERLTGEIFRHTST
+433 DEERLAGEIFRHTST
-448 IGVRMHTDRRYE
+448 IGVRIHTDRRYE
-460 LARRSE
+460 LARHSE
-466 QRETPLGT
+466 QRKTPLGT

-495 KEIAEPS
+495 KQIAETS
-502 GKSLAEVRA
+502 GKRLAEVRA
-511 ALAEEPKK
+511 ALAGENV
-519 G
+519 

>member
-64 IHGKEEGA
+64 IHGEEEGA
-72 MPCGHTHAQE
+72 VPCGHTHEHHHDHAHE
-82 DHHEHNHAHAHH
+82 HHHEHEHDHVHEHHHEHEHHAHAHAHEHVQEDAHCHDSDAHDHAHH
-94 HEHEHMH
+94 HEHD
-101 EVAHCHGSKD
+101 A
-111 HDHVQEYMH
+111 
-120 EHAHPHGDD
+120 
-129 PAHRHAHIHTCDDGL
+129 
-144 LEHDHNHEHDHHHP
+144 
-158 AHTHHHAHH
+158 HHHAHH
-167 GMAEIRSLIA
+167 GMVEIRRLIA
-177 GLAVSETV
+177 ELAVSETV
-185 KEKALAVYQSIAAAE
+185 KEKVLAVYQSIAEAE
-200 SKVHGAEVD
+200 SRVHGAEVD

-271 GIPIYGGSVQGELCT
+271 GMPIYGGSVQGELCT
-286 PTGAALLKTFA
+286 PTGAALLKTFV
-297 DSFGSMPPMTV
+297 DSFGPMPPMTV
-308 AKTGYGMGTKNF
+308 AKTGYGMGTKDF

-332 SFTMNGTGSKMQT
+332 SFTMNGTASKMQT
-345 AQDAEGENTGN
+345 GQDAEGENTGS

-363 TETEHPAARET
+363 TETENPA
-374 AREGRITEIC
+374 AREGRITEIS

-390 TGEDIAFAAERIL
+390 TGEDIAFAAEHIL

-409 VFTESICMK
+409 VFTESIYMK

-433 DEERLTGEIFRHTST
+433 DEERLAGEIFRHTST
-448 IGVRMHTDRRYE
+448 IGVRIHTDRRYE

-466 QRETPLGT
+466 QRKTPLGT

-495 KEIAEPS
+495 KQIAETS
-502 GKSLAEVRA
+502 GKRLAEVRA
-511 ALAEEPKK
+511 ALAGENV
-519 G
+519 

>member
-33 AKLNAMGIPGVVF
+33 AKMNAMGIPGVVF

-64 IHGKEEGA
+64 IHGEEEESV
-72 MPCGHTHAQE
+72 PCGHTHAHE
-82 DHHEHNHAHAHH
+82 HHHEHDHAHEHHHEQDHAHEHHHEHEHHAHTHEHTHVQEDAHCHDSDAHDHAHH
-94 HEHEHMH
+94 HEHD
-101 EVAHCHGSKD
+101 A
-111 HDHVQEYMH
+111 
-120 EHAHPHGDD
+120 
-129 PAHRHAHIHTCDDGL
+129 
-144 LEHDHNHEHDHHHP
+144 
-158 AHTHHHAHH
+158 HHHAHH

-177 GLAVSETV
+177 ELAVSETV
-185 KEKALAVYQSIAAAE
+185 KEKALAVYQSIAEAE

-271 GIPIYGGSVQGELCT
+271 GMPIYGGSVRGELCT

-297 DSFGSMPPMTV
+297 DGFGPMPPMTV
-308 AKTGYGMGTKNF
+308 AKTGYGMGTKDF

-345 AQDAEGENTGN
+345 VQDAKGENTGS

-363 TETEHPAARET
+363 TETENPA
-374 AREGRITEIC
+374 AREGRITEIS

-409 VFTESICMK
+409 VFTESIYMK

-433 DEERLTGEIFRHTST
+433 DEERLAGEIFRHTST
-448 IGVRMHTDRRYE
+448 IGVRIHTDRRYE

-466 QRETPLGT
+466 QRKTPLGT

-495 KEIAEPS
+495 KQIAETS
-502 GKSLAEVRA
+502 GKSLSEVRA
-511 ALAEEPKK
+511 TLAGEDGKDEAEHSEAENV
-519 G
+519 

>member
-64 IHGKEEGA
+64 IHGEEEGA
-72 MPCGHTHAQE
+72 VPCGHTHEHHHDHAHE
-82 DHHEHNHAHAHH
+82 HHHEHEHHAHAHAHEHVQEDAHCHDSDAHDHAHH
-94 HEHEHMH
+94 HEHD
-101 EVAHCHGSKD
+101 A
-111 HDHVQEYMH
+111 
-120 EHAHPHGDD
+120 
-129 PAHRHAHIHTCDDGL
+129 
-144 LEHDHNHEHDHHHP
+144 
-158 AHTHHHAHH
+158 HHHAHH
-167 GMAEIRSLIA
+167 GMVEIRRLIA
-177 GLAVSETV
+177 ELAVSETV
-185 KEKALAVYQSIAAAE
+185 KEKVLAVYQSIAEAE
-200 SKVHGAEVD
+200 SRVHGAEVD

-256 GRLPVPAPATALILE
+256 GRLPIPAPATALILE

-286 PTGAALLKTFA
+286 PTGAALLKTFV
-297 DSFGSMPPMTV
+297 DSFGPMPPMTV
-308 AKTGYGMGTKNF
+308 AKTGYGMGTKDF

-332 SFTMNGTGSKMQT
+332 SFTMNGTASKMQT
-345 AQDAEGENTGN
+345 GQDAEGENTGS

-363 TETEHPAARET
+363 TETENPAG
-374 AREGRITEIC
+374 REGRITEIS

-409 VFTESICMK
+409 VFTESIYMK

-433 DEERLTGEIFRHTST
+433 DEERLAGEIFRHTST
-448 IGVRMHTDRRYE
+448 IGVRIHTDRRYE
-460 LARRSE
+460 LARHSE
-466 QRETPLGT
+466 QRKTPLGT

-495 KEIAEPS
+495 KQIAETS
-502 GKSLAEVRA
+502 GKRLAEVRA
-511 ALAEEPKK
+511 ALAGENV
-519 G
+519 

>member
-64 IHGKEEGA
+64 IHGEEEGA
-72 MPCGHTHAQE
+72 VPCGHTHEHHHDHAHE
-82 DHHEHNHAHAHH
+82 HHHEHEHDHVHEHHHEHEHHAHAHAHEHVQEDAHCHDSDAHDHAHH
-94 HEHEHMH
+94 HEHD
-101 EVAHCHGSKD
+101 A
-111 HDHVQEYMH
+111 
-120 EHAHPHGDD
+120 
-129 PAHRHAHIHTCDDGL
+129 
-144 LEHDHNHEHDHHHP
+144 
-158 AHTHHHAHH
+158 HHHAHH
-167 GMAEIRSLIA
+167 GMVEIRRLIA
-177 GLAVSETV
+177 ELAVSETV
-185 KEKALAVYQSIAAAE
+185 KEKVLAVYQSIAEAE
-200 SKVHGAEVD
+200 SRVHGAEVD

-271 GIPIYGGSVQGELCT
+271 GMPIYGGSVQGELCT
-286 PTGAALLKTFA
+286 PTGAALLKTFV
-297 DSFGSMPPMTV
+297 DSFGPMPPMTV
-308 AKTGYGMGTKNF
+308 AKTGYGMGTKDF

-332 SFTMNGTGSKMQT
+332 SFTMNGTASKMQT
-345 AQDAEGENTGN
+345 GQDAEGENTGS

-363 TETEHPAARET
+363 TETENPA
-374 AREGRITEIC
+374 AREGRITEIS

-390 TGEDIAFAAERIL
+390 TGEDIAFAAEHIL

-409 VFTESICMK
+409 VFTESIYMK

-433 DEERLTGEIFRHTST
+433 DEERLAGEIFRHTST
-448 IGVRMHTDRRYE
+448 IGVRIHTDRRYE

-466 QRETPLGT
+466 QRKTPLGT

-495 KEIAEPS
+495 KEIAETS
-502 GKSLAEVRA
+502 GKRLAEVRA

>member
-21 LLELMPDKEAAL
+21 LLELLPDKEAAL

-64 IHGKEEGA
+64 IHGEEEESV
-72 MPCGHTHAQE
+72 PCGHT
-82 DHHEHNHAHAHH
+82 HAHAHH
-94 HEHEHMH
+94 HEH
-101 EVAHCHGSKD
+101 D
-111 HDHVQEYMH
+111 
-120 EHAHPHGDD
+120 HAHENH
-129 PAHRHAHIHTCDDGL
+129 H
-144 LEHDHNHEHDHHHP
+144 EHEHDHVHEHH
-158 AHTHHHAHH
+158 AHCHDHEHHHDHEHEHHHHDRVHHHAHH
-167 GMAEIRSLIA
+167 GMAEIRRLIA
-177 GLAVSETV
+177 ELAVSETV
-185 KEKALAVYQSIAAAE
+185 KEKVLAVYQSIAEAE
-200 SKVHGAEVD
+200 SRVHGAEVD

-271 GIPIYGGSVQGELCT
+271 GMPIYGGSVQGELCT

-297 DSFGSMPPMTV
+297 DSFGPMPPMTV
-308 AKTGYGMGTKNF
+308 AKTGYGMGTKDF

-332 SFTMNGTGSKMQT
+332 SFTMNGTASKMQT
-345 AQDAEGENTGN
+345 GQDAEGENTGS

-363 TETEHPAARET
+363 TETENPA
-374 AREGRITEIC
+374 AREGRITEIS

-409 VFTESICMK
+409 VFTESIYMK
-418 KGRPAVKLTVLARPE
+418 KGRPAIKLTVLARPE
-433 DEERLTGEIFRHTST
+433 DEERLVGEIFRHTST
-448 IGVRMHTDRRYE
+448 IGVRIHTDRRYE

-466 QRETPLGT
+466 QRKTPLGT

-495 KEIAEPS
+495 KEIAETS
-502 GKSLAEVRA
+502 GKRLAEVRA

>member
-33 AKLNAMGIPGVVF
+33 AKLNAMGIPGVAF

-64 IHGKEEGA
+64 IHGEEEGA
-72 MPCGHTHAQE
+72 VPCGHTHAHE
-82 DHHEHNHAHAHH
+82 EHHEHNHAHEHHHEHDHVHEHHHEHDHHVHTHEHAHVQEDAHCHDSDAHDHAHH
-94 HEHEHMH
+94 HEHD
-101 EVAHCHGSKD
+101 A
-111 HDHVQEYMH
+111 
-120 EHAHPHGDD
+120 
-129 PAHRHAHIHTCDDGL
+129 
-144 LEHDHNHEHDHHHP
+144 
-158 AHTHHHAHH
+158 HHHAHH

-177 GLAVSETV
+177 ELAVSETV
-185 KEKALAVYQSIAAAE
+185 KEKALAVYQSIAEAE
-200 SKVHGAEVD
+200 SRVHGAEVD

-271 GIPIYGGSVQGELCT
+271 GMPIYGGSVQGELCT

-297 DSFGSMPPMTV
+297 DSFGPMPPMTV
-308 AKTGYGMGTKNF
+308 AKTGYGMGTKDF

-332 SFTMNGTGSKMQT
+332 SFTMNDTGSKMQT
-345 AQDAEGENTGN
+345 GQDAEGENTGS

-363 TETEHPAARET
+363 TETENPA
-374 AREGRITEIC
+374 AREGRITEIS

-409 VFTESICMK
+409 VFTESISMK

-433 DEERLTGEIFRHTST
+433 DEERLAGEIFRHTST
-448 IGVRMHTDRRYE
+448 IGVRIHTDRRYE

-466 QRETPLGT
+466 QRKTPLGT

-495 KEIAEPS
+495 KQIAETS
-502 GKSLAEVRA
+502 GKRLAEVRA
-511 ALAEEPKK
+511 ALAQEGKK

>member
-64 IHGKEEGA
+64 IHGEEEGA
-72 MPCGHTHAQE
+72 VPCGHTHAHE
-82 DHHEHNHAHAHH
+82 DHHEHNHAHEHH
-94 HEHEHMH
+94 HEHEHH
-101 EVAHCHGSKD
+101 AHTHAHAHVQEDAHCHDSD
-111 HDHVQEYMH
+111 AHDN
-120 EHAHPHGDD
+120 AHH
-129 PAHRHAHIHTCDDGL
+129 
-144 LEHDHNHEHDHHHP
+144 HEHDAHHH
-158 AHTHHHAHH
+158 THH

-286 PTGAALLKTFA
+286 PTGAALLKTFV
-297 DSFGSMPPMTV
+297 DSFGPMPPMTV

-332 SFTMNGTGSKMQT
+332 PFPMNGIGSKMQT
-345 AQDAEGENTGN
+345 AQDAEGENTGGC
-356 RGAAGKD
+356 GAAGKD
-363 TETEHPAARET
+363 TETENPAGHES
-374 AREGRITEIC
+374 RITEIS

-409 VFTESICMK
+409 VFTESIYMK

-433 DEERLTGEIFRHTST
+433 DEERLAGEIFRHTST
-448 IGVRMHTDRRYE
+448 IGVRIHTDRRYE

-466 QRETPLGT
+466 QRKTPLGT

-495 KEIAEPS
+495 KEIAETS
-502 GKSLAEVRA
+502 GKRLAEVRA
-511 ALAEEPKK
+511 ALAGENV
-519 G
+519 

>member
-64 IHGKEEGA
+64 IHGEEEGA
-72 MPCGHTHAQE
+72 VPCGHTHAHE
-82 DHHEHNHAHAHH
+82 DHHEHDHAHEHHHEHEHDHVHERHHEHEHHAHTHAHAHVQEDAHCHDSDAHDHAHH
-94 HEHEHMH
+94 HEHD
-101 EVAHCHGSKD
+101 A
-111 HDHVQEYMH
+111 
-120 EHAHPHGDD
+120 
-129 PAHRHAHIHTCDDGL
+129 
-144 LEHDHNHEHDHHHP
+144 
-158 AHTHHHAHH
+158 HHHAHH
-167 GMAEIRSLIA
+167 GMAEIRRLIA
-177 GLAVSETV
+177 ELAVSETV
-185 KEKALAVYQSIAAAE
+185 KEKALAVYQSIAEAE
-200 SKVHGAEVD
+200 SRVHGAEVD

-271 GIPIYGGSVQGELCT
+271 GMPIYGGSVQGELCT
-286 PTGAALLKTFA
+286 PTGAALLKTFT
-297 DSFGSMPPMTV
+297 DSFGPMPPMTV
-308 AKTGYGMGTKNF
+308 AKTGYGMGTKDF
-320 EQANCLRAMLGE
+320 EQANCLRAMLGA

-345 AQDAEGENTGN
+345 GQDAEGENTGS

-363 TETEHPAARET
+363 TEPENPA
-374 AREGRITEIC
+374 AREGRITEIS

-390 TGEDIAFAAERIL
+390 TGEDIAFAAEHIL

-409 VFTESICMK
+409 VFTESIYMK

-433 DEERLTGEIFRHTST
+433 DEERLAGEIFRHTST
-448 IGVRMHTDRRYE
+448 IGVRIHTDRRYE

-466 QRETPLGT
+466 QRKTPLGT

-495 KEIAEPS
+495 KEIAETS
-502 GKSLAEVRA
+502 GKRLAEVRA

>member
-33 AKLNAMGIPGVVF
+33 AKLNAMGIPGVAF
-46 EAEPSAK
+46 EAEPSEK

-64 IHGKEEGA
+64 IHGEEEGA

-82 DHHEHNHAHAHH
+82 DHHEHNHAHEHH
-94 HEHEHMH
+94 HEHEH
-101 EVAHCHGSKD
+101 
-111 HDHVQEYMH
+111 DHVH
-120 EHAHPHGDD
+120 EHH
-129 PAHRHAHIHTCDDGL
+129 
-144 LEHDHNHEHDHHHP
+144 HEHDHH
-158 AHTHHHAHH
+158 AHAHVQEDAHCHDSDAHDHAHHHEHDAHHHAHH

-177 GLAVSETV
+177 ELAVSETV
-185 KEKALAVYQSIAAAE
+185 KEKALAVYQSIAEAE

-271 GIPIYGGSVQGELCT
+271 GMPIYGGSVQGELCT

-297 DSFGSMPPMTV
+297 DSFGPMPPMTV
-308 AKTGYGMGTKNF
+308 AKTGYGMGTKDF

-332 SFTMNGTGSKMQT
+332 SFSMNGTGSKMQT
-345 AQDAEGENTGN
+345 GQDAEGENTGS

-363 TETEHPAARET
+363 TETKNPA
-374 AREGRITEIC
+374 AREGRITEIS

-409 VFTESICMK
+409 VFTESIYMK

-433 DEERLTGEIFRHTST
+433 DEERLAGEIFRHTST
-448 IGVRMHTDRRYE
+448 IGVRIHTDRRYE

-466 QRETPLGT
+466 QRKTPLGT

-495 KEIAEPS
+495 KQIAETS
-502 GKSLAEVRA
+502 GKRVAEVRA
-511 ALAEEPKK
+511 ALAEEAKK
-519 G
+519 E

>member
-33 AKLNAMGIPGVVF
+33 AKLNAMGIPGVAF
-46 EAEPSAK
+46 EAEPSEK

-64 IHGKEEGA
+64 IHGEEEGA
-72 MPCGHTHAQE
+72 VPCGHT
-82 DHHEHNHAHAHH
+82 HAHAHH
-94 HEHEHMH
+94 HEHDHAHERHHEH
-101 EVAHCHGSKD
+101 E
-111 HDHVQEYMH
+111 HDHVH
-120 EHAHPHGDD
+120 EHH
-129 PAHRHAHIHTCDDGL
+129 
-144 LEHDHNHEHDHHHP
+144 HEHDHHV
-158 AHTHHHAHH
+158 HTHAHAHVQEDAHCHDSDAHDHARHHEHDAHHQAHH

-185 KEKALAVYQSIAAAE
+185 KEKALAVYQSIAEAE

-271 GIPIYGGSVQGELCT
+271 GMPIYGGSVQGELCT

-297 DSFGSMPPMTV
+297 DSFGPMPPMTV
-308 AKTGYGMGTKNF
+308 AKTGYGMGTKDF
-320 EQANCLRAMLGE
+320 EQANCLRAMLGA
-332 SFTMNGTGSKMQT
+332 SFPMNGTGSKMQT
-345 AQDAEGENTGN
+345 GQDAEGENTGS

-363 TETEHPAARET
+363 TETENPA
-374 AREGRITEIC
+374 AREGRITEIS

-409 VFTESICMK
+409 VFTESIYMK

-433 DEERLTGEIFRHTST
+433 DEERLAGEIFRHTST
-448 IGVRMHTDRRYE
+448 IGVRIHTDRRYE

-466 QRETPLGT
+466 QRKTPLGT

-495 KEIAEPS
+495 KEIAETS
-502 GKSLAEVRA
+502 GKRLAEVRA

>member
-64 IHGKEEGA
+64 IHGEEEGA
-72 MPCGHTHAQE
+72 VPCGHTHAHE
-82 DHHEHNHAHAHH
+82 DHHEHDHAHEHHHEHEHDHAHEHHHEHDHHVHTHAHAHVQEDAHCHDSDAHDHAHH
-94 HEHEHMH
+94 HEHD
-101 EVAHCHGSKD
+101 A
-111 HDHVQEYMH
+111 
-120 EHAHPHGDD
+120 
-129 PAHRHAHIHTCDDGL
+129 
-144 LEHDHNHEHDHHHP
+144 
-158 AHTHHHAHH
+158 HHHAHH

-177 GLAVSETV
+177 ELAVSETV
-185 KEKALAVYQSIAAAE
+185 KEKALAVYQSIAEAE

-271 GIPIYGGSVQGELCT
+271 GMPIYGGSVQGELCT

-297 DSFGSMPPMTV
+297 DSFGSMPPMRV
-308 AKTGYGMGTKNF
+308 AKTGYGMGTKDY

-345 AQDAEGENTGN
+345 GQDAEGENTGS

-363 TETEHPAARET
+363 TETENPAARES
-374 AREGRITEIC
+374 RITEIS

-409 VFTESICMK
+409 VFTESIYMK

-433 DEERLTGEIFRHTST
+433 DEERLAGEIFRHTST
-448 IGVRMHTDRRYE
+448 IGVRIHTDKRYE

-466 QRETPLGT
+466 QRKTPLGT

-495 KEIAEPS
+495 KQIAETS
-502 GKSLAEVRA
+502 GKRLAEVRA

>member
-33 AKLNAMGIPGVVF
+33 AKLNAMGIPGVAF

-64 IHGKEEGA
+64 IHGEEEESV
-72 MPCGHTHAQE
+72 PCGHTHAH
-82 DHHEHNHAHAHH
+82 HHEHDHAHEHHHDHAHERHHEHEHHAHTHEHAHVQEDAHCHDSDAHDHAHH
-94 HEHEHMH
+94 HEHD
-101 EVAHCHGSKD
+101 A
-111 HDHVQEYMH
+111 
-120 EHAHPHGDD
+120 
-129 PAHRHAHIHTCDDGL
+129 
-144 LEHDHNHEHDHHHP
+144 
-158 AHTHHHAHH
+158 HHHAHH
-167 GMAEIRSLIA
+167 GMVEIRRLIA
-177 GLAVSETV
+177 ELAVSETV
-185 KEKALAVYQSIAAAE
+185 KEKVLAVYQSIAEAE
-200 SKVHGAEVD
+200 SRVHGAEVD

-286 PTGAALLKTFA
+286 PTGAALLKTFV
-297 DSFGSMPPMTV
+297 DSFGPMPPMTV
-308 AKTGYGMGTKNF
+308 AKTGYGMGTKDF

-332 SFTMNGTGSKMQT
+332 SFPMNGTGSKMQT
-345 AQDAEGENTGN
+345 GQDAEGENTGS

-363 TETEHPAARET
+363 TETENPAG
-374 AREGRITEIC
+374 REGRITEIS

-409 VFTESICMK
+409 VFTESIYMK

-433 DEERLTGEIFRHTST
+433 DEEGLVGEIFRHTST
-448 IGVRMHTDRRYE
+448 IGVRIHTDRRYE

-466 QRETPLGT
+466 QRKTPLGT

-495 KEIAEPS
+495 KEIAETS
-502 GKSLAEVRA
+502 GKRLAEVRA

>member
-33 AKLNAMGIPGVVF
+33 AKLNA
-46 EAEPSAK
+46 EPSAK

-64 IHGKEEGA
+64 IHGEEEGA
-72 MPCGHTHAQE
+72 VPCGHTHEHHHDHAHE
-82 DHHEHNHAHAHH
+82 HHHEHEHDHVHEHHHEHEHHAHAHAHEHVQEDAHCHDSDAHDHAHH
-94 HEHEHMH
+94 HEHD
-101 EVAHCHGSKD
+101 A
-111 HDHVQEYMH
+111 
-120 EHAHPHGDD
+120 
-129 PAHRHAHIHTCDDGL
+129 
-144 LEHDHNHEHDHHHP
+144 
-158 AHTHHHAHH
+158 HHHAHH
-167 GMAEIRSLIA
+167 GMVEIRRLIA
-177 GLAVSETV
+177 ELAVSETV
-185 KEKALAVYQSIAAAE
+185 KEKVLAVYQSIAEAE
-200 SKVHGAEVD
+200 SRVHGAEVD

-226 AVCLLME
+226 AVCLLIE

-271 GIPIYGGSVQGELCT
+271 GMPIYGGSVQGELCT

-297 DSFGSMPPMTV
+297 DSFGPMPPMRV
-308 AKTGYGMGTKNF
+308 AKTGYGMGTKDF

-332 SFTMNGTGSKMQT
+332 SFPMNGIGSKMQT
-345 AQDAEGENTGN
+345 VQDAEGENTGS

-363 TETEHPAARET
+363 TETENPA
-374 AREGRITEIC
+374 AREGRITEIS

-409 VFTESICMK
+409 VFTESIYMK

-433 DEERLTGEIFRHTST
+433 DEERLAGEIFRHTST
-448 IGVRMHTDRRYE
+448 IGVRIHTDRRYE
-460 LARRSE
+460 LARHSE
-466 QRETPLGT
+466 QRKTPLGT

-495 KEIAEPS
+495 KQIAETS
-502 GKSLAEVRA
+502 GKRLAEVRA
-511 ALAEEPKK
+511 ALAGENV
-519 G
+519 